1 MTAYELYREAR
12 LEEAI
17 AAALQKVKAAPTDID
32 ARLLL
37 CDLLCFDYQ
46 LERADRQLDVVVQQ
60 DSGLVAGIGLYR
72 QLIRAEIARK
82 EVFESGRVPEFLNGA
97 TDVLKLHVQA
107 FVALREA
114 AASEAGDL
122 LRQAEELRPPVRGE
136 CDGEAFADLRDVD
149 DLTASFLEVL
159 TSGGKYYWVGWERIE
174 KLEFKPPALLRDL
187 LWRQAEIVVR
197 GGPDALVYVPVLY
210 QGSHRSQDPELRLGR
225 RTDWREMPGGPI
237 AGVGQRTLLVGEG
250 DKSLLSIGTISF
262 SIGAASASAG

>member
-1 MTAYELYREAR
+1 MTAYELYRQAR
-12 LEEAI
+12 MEEAI

-37 CDLLCFDYQ
+37 CDLLCFDNQ

-72 QLIRAEIARK
+72 QLIRAEIARR
-82 EVFESGRVPEFLNGA
+82 EVFESGRVPEFLNGS
-97 TDVLKLHVQA
+97 TDVLELHVRA
-107 FVALREA
+107 FVAIREGTS
-114 AASEAGDL
+114 SEAGDV
-122 LRQAEELRPPVRGE
+122 LRQAEELRPRVRGE
-136 CDGEAFADLRDVD
+136 CDSESFADLRDVD

-174 KLEFKPPALLRDL
+174 RLEFKPPALVRDL

-225 RTDWREMPGGPI
+225 RTEWREMPGGPI

-262 SIGAASASAG
+262 SPGAASA